1 MPRGKIAA
9 PVPPATFVP
18 RPVARHALDR
28 ATGLPVTL
36 VCAPAGFGKTVLLA
50 DWVTSVAAPVAWV
63 RVDADDED
71 AEVFWSAVLSALC
84 GCAAVP
90 VDSPLRDL
98 APPPVPGAD
107 FLADVVDALDTLPV
121 PVVLVLDDLHTI
133 DDGPTMRGIAT
144 LIRHRPGG
152 LRLVLATRS
161 DPPLPLA
168 RLHPQGG
175 LVEVRADVLRF
186 SPADAD
192 LLLRSADV
200 ALTQD
205 QLHRLVELTDG
216 WAGGLRLAVRPLRD
230 TPDPNAL
237 LADIANGAKPVGDYL
252 ADEVLA
258 RLAPDAREF
267 LDAICVCDE
276 LTPELAESLSGRA
289 DAGMVLDALAWDSS
303 LVIGTGAEPGH
314 YRVHPVL
321 RAYLLAR
328 LGPSA
333 YLHAAA
339 SAWFAAHDRPD
350 AAVEHARLTGNVAT
364 LVELVRRYGITL
376 LLQGDHRIV
385 RRGLTG
391 AGPEVV
397 AADPLL
403 AAISAFAL
411 LQEGD
416 VPAAEAG
423 LVDVAGPVAAL
434 VRWACVVAWGAPL
447 PAGSRAA
454 LRAAARDADPGLAAW
469 ARSVLGRALLHAG
482 DSDAARVELVAAHEA
497 AVAGG
502 FDYLATH
509 CLAALATVRAL
520 SGDYTGMA
528 AASATAVSS
537 ARDQGVLDSPLLAA
551 GHAMLGFASAFRFD
565 PVAAAQH
572 AARAAESVSH
582 LPAQRFAAGLLD
594 GIARFDVGDRPAG
607 AQLLLLARRRLGDA
621 PVPPQLIAVA
631 ALVEHQAAALLR
643 QHSVA
648 REVTTWARA
657 RIGLTGELALLG
669 AWTALARADT
679 ELARELLADAPPAL
693 VPLTGVESR
702 LVEAAMAIGSDERTR
717 ARRALADALGLAE
730 PDGLVRPFAYA
741 DPAVRQLL
749 VDQIGGF
756 GPAEAFAAHV
766 HATLSARRTGRDA
779 DRLTGQEQVV
789 LTRLAAQR
797 SLDEIAD
804 DLAVSVNTV
813 KTHVRAIYAKL
824 GVNNRRS
831 AVVAARERGLT

>member
-1 MPRGKIAA
+1 VPRSKIAA

-28 ATGLPVTL
+28 ATEVPVTL

-50 DWVTSVAAPVAWV
+50 DWVSSVGVAAAWV
-63 RVDADDED
+63 RVDPDDVD
-71 AEVFWSAVLSALC
+71 TEVFWSAVLSALR
-84 GCAAVP
+84 GCTAVP
-90 VDSPLRDL
+90 VTSPLRDL
-98 APPPVPGAD
+98 VPPPVPGAD
-107 FLADVVDALDTLPV
+107 FLAEVVDALDALPV

-133 DDGPTMRGIAT
+133 DDGPTMHGVAT
-144 LIRHRPGG
+144 LVRHQPAG

-168 RLHPQGG
+168 RLLPQGG

-192 LLLRSADV
+192 LLLRAADV

-216 WAGGLRLAVRPLRD
+216 WAAGLRLAVRPLRD
-230 TPDPNAL
+230 TPDPDAL
-237 LADIANGAKPVGDYL
+237 LADIATGAKPVGDYL

-258 RLAPDAREF
+258 RLAPDARAF

-276 LTPELAESLSGRA
+276 LTPELAEALSGRA

-303 LVIGTGAEPGH
+303 LIIGTGAETGS
-314 YRVHPVL
+314 YRMHPVL
-321 RAYLLAR
+321 RAYLLA
-328 LGPSA
+328 GPEPSA

-339 SAWFAAHDRPD
+339 SAWFAAHDRPG
-350 AAVEHARLTGNVAT
+350 AAVEHARQTGNVAT

-376 LLQGDHRIV
+376 LLRGNHRIV

-391 AGPEVV
+391 AGPDVV

-403 AAISAFAL
+403 AAIAAFAL

-423 LVDVAGPVAAL
+423 LVGVAGPVAAL
-434 VRWACVVAWGAPL
+434 VRWACVVARGAPL
-447 PAGSRAA
+447 PATSRAA
-454 LRAAARDADPGLAAW
+454 LRAAAENADPGLAAW

-482 DSDAARVELVAAHEA
+482 DSDGARVELVAAHDA

-502 FDYLATH
+502 FDYLAMH

-520 SGDYTGMA
+520 AGDYNGMA
-528 AASATAVSS
+528 AASAKAVSG

-565 PVAAAQH
+565 TVAAAHH
-572 AARAAESVSH
+572 AARAADAVSH
-582 LPAQRFAAGLLD
+582 LPAQRFAAALLD
-594 GIARFDVGDRPAG
+594 GIVRFDSGDRTAG
-607 AQLLLLARRRLGDA
+607 AQLLLVARRRLADA
-621 PVPPQLIAVA
+621 PIQPQLVAVA
-631 ALVEHQAAALLR
+631 ALVEHQAATALR
-643 QHSVA
+643 QQTVT
-648 REVTTWARA
+648 REVTTWALA
-657 RIGLTGELALLG
+657 RIGPTGELALL
-669 AWTALARADT
+669 AARTALARGDT
-679 ELARELLADAPPAL
+679 ELARDALTDAPPAL
-693 VPLTGVESR
+693 VPITAVEGR
-702 LVEAAMAIGSDERTR
+702 LIEAAMAIASDERTR
-717 ARRALADALGLAE
+717 ARHALADALGLAE
-730 PDGLVRPFAYA
+730 PAGLVRPFAYA

-766 HATLSARRTGRDA
+766 HATLSARRSGRGG